1 MPIIDSSGKVI
12 GIISERD
19 IARKI
24 HQENFSNNELVTN
37 IMTKKIIS
45 CDLNISVTELMETMT
60 EKKIRHMLIMNNDE
74 LKCIVSI
81 GDVVNHL
88 IENYKEEN
96 KNLKL
101 RVAAMRKEGDNFQ
114 YAIGFDDNVTQNDR
128 ILNIDEIEIVISN
141 ISLELC
147 DGMTIDYVELE
158 KNKFNFIFLN
168 PKDPNYV
175 KPKE

>member
-1 MPIIDSSGKVI
+1 MAGRLVRKLAKRDCYSLGENDTLKTASEALAKNNLGAMPIIDSSGKVI

-74 LKCIVSI
+74 LKGIVSI

-96 KNLKL
+96 ENL
-101 RVAAMRKEGDNFQ
+101 R
-114 YAIGFDDNVTQNDR
+114 
-128 ILNIDEIEIVISN
+128 
-141 ISLELC
+141 
-147 DGMTIDYVELE
+147 
-158 KNKFNFIFLN
+158 
-168 PKDPNYV
+168 NYINNS
-175 KPKE
+175 

>member
-1 MPIIDSSGKVI
+1 MQAPISDMRSEALAKNNLGAMPIIDSSGKVI

-74 LKCIVSI
+74 LKGIVSI

-96 KNLKL
+96 ENL
-101 RVAAMRKEGDNFQ
+101 R
-114 YAIGFDDNVTQNDR
+114 
-128 ILNIDEIEIVISN
+128 
-141 ISLELC
+141 
-147 DGMTIDYVELE
+147 
-158 KNKFNFIFLN
+158 
-168 PKDPNYV
+168 NYINNS
-175 KPKE
+175 

>member
-1 MPIIDSSGKVI
+1 MAGRLVRKLAKRDCYSLGENDTLKTASEALAKSNLGAMPILTSNGKVI

-24 HQENFSNNELVTN
+24 HQASFNNEEPVTN

-74 LKCIVSI
+74 LKGIVSI

-96 KNLKL
+96 ENL
-101 RVAAMRKEGDNFQ
+101 R
-114 YAIGFDDNVTQNDR
+114 
-128 ILNIDEIEIVISN
+128 
-141 ISLELC
+141 
-147 DGMTIDYVELE
+147 
-158 KNKFNFIFLN
+158 
-168 PKDPNYV
+168 NYINNS
-175 KPKE
+175 

>member
-1 MPIIDSSGKVI
+1 MAGRLVRKLAERDCYSLGENDTLKTASEALAKNNLGAMPIIDSSGKVI

-60 EKKIRHMLIMNNDE
+60 EKKVRHMLIMNNDE
-74 LKCIVSI
+74 LKGIVSI

-96 KNLKL
+96 ENL
-101 RVAAMRKEGDNFQ
+101 R
-114 YAIGFDDNVTQNDR
+114 
-128 ILNIDEIEIVISN
+128 
-141 ISLELC
+141 
-147 DGMTIDYVELE
+147 
-158 KNKFNFIFLN
+158 
-168 PKDPNYV
+168 NYINNS
-175 KPKE
+175 

>member
-1 MPIIDSSGKVI
+1 MAGRLVRKLAERDCYSLGENDTLKTASEALAKNNLGAMPILASTGKVI

-74 LKCIVSI
+74 LKGIVSI

-96 KNLKL
+96 ENL
-101 RVAAMRKEGDNFQ
+101 R
-114 YAIGFDDNVTQNDR
+114 
-128 ILNIDEIEIVISN
+128 
-141 ISLELC
+141 
-147 DGMTIDYVELE
+147 
-158 KNKFNFIFLN
+158 
-168 PKDPNYV
+168 NYINNS
-175 KPKE
+175 

>member
-1 MPIIDSSGKVI
+1 MAGRLVRKLAKRDCYSLGENDTLKTASEALAKNNLGAMPILTSNGKVI

-24 HQENFSNNELVTN
+24 HQENFSNDETVTN

-74 LKCIVSI
+74 LKGIVSI

-96 KNLKL
+96 ENL
-101 RVAAMRKEGDNFQ
+101 R
-114 YAIGFDDNVTQNDR
+114 
-128 ILNIDEIEIVISN
+128 
-141 ISLELC
+141 
-147 DGMTIDYVELE
+147 
-158 KNKFNFIFLN
+158 
-168 PKDPNYV
+168 NYINNS
-175 KPKE
+175 

>member
-1 MPIIDSSGKVI
+1 MAGRLVRKLAERDCYSLGENDTLKTTSEALAKNNLGAMPIIDSSGKVI

-60 EKKIRHMLIMNNDE
+60 EKKIGHMLIMNNDE
-74 LKCIVSI
+74 LKGIVSI

-96 KNLKL
+96 ENL
-101 RVAAMRKEGDNFQ
+101 R
-114 YAIGFDDNVTQNDR
+114 
-128 ILNIDEIEIVISN
+128 
-141 ISLELC
+141 
-147 DGMTIDYVELE
+147 
-158 KNKFNFIFLN
+158 
-168 PKDPNYV
+168 NYINNS
-175 KPKE
+175 

>member
-1 MPIIDSSGKVI
+1 MAGRLVRKLAERDCYSLGENDTLKTTSEALEKNNLGAMPIIDSSGKVI

-74 LKCIVSI
+74 LKGIVSI

-96 KNLKL
+96 ENL
-101 RVAAMRKEGDNFQ
+101 R
-114 YAIGFDDNVTQNDR
+114 
-128 ILNIDEIEIVISN
+128 
-141 ISLELC
+141 
-147 DGMTIDYVELE
+147 
-158 KNKFNFIFLN
+158 
-168 PKDPNYV
+168 NYINNS
-175 KPKE
+175 

>member
-1 MPIIDSSGKVI
+1 MAGRLVRKLAKRNCYSLGEKDTLKTASEALAKNNLGAMPIIDSSGKVI

-24 HQENFSNNELVTN
+24 HQENFSNDETVTN

-60 EKKIRHMLIMNNDE
+60 EKKIRHMLIMNDYK
-74 LKCIVSI
+74 LKGIVSI

-96 KNLKL
+96 ENL
-101 RVAAMRKEGDNFQ
+101 R
-114 YAIGFDDNVTQNDR
+114 
-128 ILNIDEIEIVISN
+128 
-141 ISLELC
+141 
-147 DGMTIDYVELE
+147 
-158 KNKFNFIFLN
+158 
-168 PKDPNYV
+168 NYINNS
-175 KPKE
+175 

>member
-1 MPIIDSSGKVI
+1 MAGRLVRKLAKRDCYSLGENDTLKTTSEALAKNNLGAMPIIDSSGKVI

-24 HQENFSNNELVTN
+24 HQDNFSNNELVTN

-74 LKCIVSI
+74 LKGIVSI

-96 KNLKL
+96 ENL
-101 RVAAMRKEGDNFQ
+101 R
-114 YAIGFDDNVTQNDR
+114 
-128 ILNIDEIEIVISN
+128 
-141 ISLELC
+141 
-147 DGMTIDYVELE
+147 
-158 KNKFNFIFLN
+158 
-168 PKDPNYV
+168 NYINNS
-175 KPKE
+175 

>member
-1 MPIIDSSGKVI
+1 MAGRLVRKLAERDCYSLGENDTLKTTSEALAKNNLGAMPIMDSSGKVI

-74 LKCIVSI
+74 LKGIVSI

-96 KNLKL
+96 ENL
-101 RVAAMRKEGDNFQ
+101 R
-114 YAIGFDDNVTQNDR
+114 
-128 ILNIDEIEIVISN
+128 
-141 ISLELC
+141 
-147 DGMTIDYVELE
+147 
-158 KNKFNFIFLN
+158 
-168 PKDPNYV
+168 NYINNS
-175 KPKE
+175 

>member
-1 MPIIDSSGKVI
+1 MAGRLVRKLAERDCYSLGENDTLKTASEALAKNNLGAMPIIDYSGKVI

-74 LKCIVSI
+74 LKGIVSI

-96 KNLKL
+96 ENL
-101 RVAAMRKEGDNFQ
+101 R
-114 YAIGFDDNVTQNDR
+114 
-128 ILNIDEIEIVISN
+128 
-141 ISLELC
+141 
-147 DGMTIDYVELE
+147 
-158 KNKFNFIFLN
+158 
-168 PKDPNYV
+168 NYINNS
-175 KPKE
+175 

>member
-1 MPIIDSSGKVI
+1 MAGRLVRKLAKRDCYSLGENDTLKTASEALAKNNLGAMPILTSNGKVI

-24 HQENFSNNELVTN
+24 HQASFSNEEPVTN

-60 EKKIRHMLIMNNDE
+60 EKKIRHMLIMSRDE
-74 LKCIVSI
+74 LRGIVSI

-96 KNLKL
+96 ENL
-101 RVAAMRKEGDNFQ
+101 RKYIN
-114 YAIGFDDNVTQNDR
+114 
-128 ILNIDEIEIVISN
+128 S
-141 ISLELC
+141 S
-147 DGMTIDYVELE
+147 
-158 KNKFNFIFLN
+158 
-168 PKDPNYV
+168 
-175 KPKE
+175 

>member
-1 MPIIDSSGKVI
+1 MAGRLVRKLAKRDCYSLGENDTLKTASEALAKSNLGAMPILTSNGKVI

-24 HQENFSNNELVTN
+24 HQASFNNEEPVTN

-45 CDLNISVTELMETMT
+45 CDLHISVTELMETMT

-74 LKCIVSI
+74 LKGIVSI

-96 KNLKL
+96 ENL
-101 RVAAMRKEGDNFQ
+101 RNYINNF
-114 YAIGFDDNVTQNDR
+114 
-128 ILNIDEIEIVISN
+128 
-141 ISLELC
+141 
-147 DGMTIDYVELE
+147 
-158 KNKFNFIFLN
+158 
-168 PKDPNYV
+168 
-175 KPKE
+175 

>member
-1 MPIIDSSGKVI
+1 MAGRLVRKLAKRDCYSLGENDTLKTASEALAKNNLGAMPILTSNGKVI

-19 IARKI
+19 IVRKI
-24 HQENFSNNELVTN
+24 HQASFSNEEPVTN

-74 LKCIVSI
+74 LKGIVSI

-96 KNLKL
+96 ENL
-101 RVAAMRKEGDNFQ
+101 R
-114 YAIGFDDNVTQNDR
+114 
-128 ILNIDEIEIVISN
+128 
-141 ISLELC
+141 
-147 DGMTIDYVELE
+147 
-158 KNKFNFIFLN
+158 
-168 PKDPNYV
+168 NYINNS
-175 KPKE
+175 

>member
-1 MPIIDSSGKVI
+1 MAGRLVRKLAKRNCYSLGENDTLKTASEALAKNNLGAMPILASSGKVI

-24 HQENFSNNELVTN
+24 YQESFSNNELVTN

-74 LKCIVSI
+74 LKGIVSI

-96 KNLKL
+96 ENL
-101 RVAAMRKEGDNFQ
+101 R
-114 YAIGFDDNVTQNDR
+114 
-128 ILNIDEIEIVISN
+128 
-141 ISLELC
+141 
-147 DGMTIDYVELE
+147 
-158 KNKFNFIFLN
+158 
-168 PKDPNYV
+168 NYINNS
-175 KPKE
+175 

>member
-1 MPIIDSSGKVI
+1 MAGRLVRKLAERDCYSLGENDTLKTTSEALAKNNLGAMPIIDSSGKVI

-24 HQENFSNNELVTN
+24 HRENFSNNELVTN

-74 LKCIVSI
+74 LKGVVSI

-96 KNLKL
+96 ENL
-101 RVAAMRKEGDNFQ
+101 R
-114 YAIGFDDNVTQNDR
+114 
-128 ILNIDEIEIVISN
+128 
-141 ISLELC
+141 
-147 DGMTIDYVELE
+147 
-158 KNKFNFIFLN
+158 
-168 PKDPNYV
+168 NYINNS
-175 KPKE
+175 

>member
-1 MPIIDSSGKVI
+1 MAGRLVRKLAERDCYSLGENDTLKTTSEALAKNNLGAMPITDSSGKVI

-74 LKCIVSI
+74 LKGIVSI

-96 KNLKL
+96 ENL
-101 RVAAMRKEGDNFQ
+101 R
-114 YAIGFDDNVTQNDR
+114 
-128 ILNIDEIEIVISN
+128 
-141 ISLELC
+141 
-147 DGMTIDYVELE
+147 
-158 KNKFNFIFLN
+158 
-168 PKDPNYV
+168 NYINNS
-175 KPKE
+175 

>member
-1 MPIIDSSGKVI
+1 MAGRLVRKLAERDCYSLGENDTLKTTSEALAKNNLGAMPIIDSSGKVI

-74 LKCIVSI
+74 LKGVVSI

-96 KNLKL
+96 ENL
-101 RVAAMRKEGDNFQ
+101 R
-114 YAIGFDDNVTQNDR
+114 
-128 ILNIDEIEIVISN
+128 
-141 ISLELC
+141 
-147 DGMTIDYVELE
+147 
-158 KNKFNFIFLN
+158 
-168 PKDPNYV
+168 NYINNS
-175 KPKE
+175 

>member
-1 MPIIDSSGKVI
+1 MAGRLVRKLAERDCYSLGENDTLKTTSEALAKNNLGAMPIKDSSGKVI

-24 HQENFSNNELVTN
+24 HQENFSNDETVTN

-74 LKCIVSI
+74 LKGIVSI

-96 KNLKL
+96 ENL
-101 RVAAMRKEGDNFQ
+101 R
-114 YAIGFDDNVTQNDR
+114 
-128 ILNIDEIEIVISN
+128 
-141 ISLELC
+141 
-147 DGMTIDYVELE
+147 
-158 KNKFNFIFLN
+158 
-168 PKDPNYV
+168 NYINNS
-175 KPKE
+175 

>member
-1 MPIIDSSGKVI
+1 MAGRLVRKLAERDCYSLGENDTLKTASEALAKNNLGAMPILASSGKVI

-24 HQENFSNNELVTN
+24 HHENFSNDELVTN
-37 IMTKKIIS
+37 IMTKKIIY

-74 LKCIVSI
+74 LKGIVSI

-96 KNLKL
+96 ENL
-101 RVAAMRKEGDNFQ
+101 R
-114 YAIGFDDNVTQNDR
+114 
-128 ILNIDEIEIVISN
+128 
-141 ISLELC
+141 
-147 DGMTIDYVELE
+147 
-158 KNKFNFIFLN
+158 
-168 PKDPNYV
+168 NYINNS
-175 KPKE
+175 

>member
-1 MPIIDSSGKVI
+1 MAGRLVRKLAERDCYSLGENDALKTASKTLAKNNLGAMPIIDSSGKVI

-74 LKCIVSI
+74 LKGIVSI

-96 KNLKL
+96 ENL
-101 RVAAMRKEGDNFQ
+101 R
-114 YAIGFDDNVTQNDR
+114 
-128 ILNIDEIEIVISN
+128 
-141 ISLELC
+141 
-147 DGMTIDYVELE
+147 
-158 KNKFNFIFLN
+158 
-168 PKDPNYV
+168 NYINNS
-175 KPKE
+175 

>member
-1 MPIIDSSGKVI
+1 MAGRLVRKLAERDCYSLGENDTLKTTSEALAKNNLGAMPIIDSSGKVI

-74 LKCIVSI
+74 LKGIVSI
-81 GDVVNHL
+81 GDVVNHI

-96 KNLKL
+96 ENL
-101 RVAAMRKEGDNFQ
+101 R
-114 YAIGFDDNVTQNDR
+114 
-128 ILNIDEIEIVISN
+128 
-141 ISLELC
+141 
-147 DGMTIDYVELE
+147 
-158 KNKFNFIFLN
+158 
-168 PKDPNYV
+168 NYINNS
-175 KPKE
+175 